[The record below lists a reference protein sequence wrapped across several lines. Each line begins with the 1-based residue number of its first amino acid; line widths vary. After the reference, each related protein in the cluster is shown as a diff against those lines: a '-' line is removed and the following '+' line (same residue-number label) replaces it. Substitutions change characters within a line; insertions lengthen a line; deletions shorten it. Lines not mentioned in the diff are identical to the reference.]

1 MTFEK
6 VILFIALLLCLGM
19 VKKAILRFHQTHA
32 LDITVK
38 EFIETYYKYQDV
50 WNTDYDVEQIL
61 RICKKESNVFQI
73 GVIKEI
79 CFQNAKELRRYMLKT
94 GEFIIKHSEI
104 LQDQYGHVWDED
116 EYNTSLEILK
126 EIRGICIQ
134 KGEKATIQIKIN

>member
-79 CFQNAKELRRYMLKT
+79 CPVFEVSSIAR
-94 GEFIIKHSEI
+94 
-104 LQDQYGHVWDED
+104 
-116 EYNTSLEILK
+116 
-126 EIRGICIQ
+126 
-134 KGEKATIQIKIN
+134 